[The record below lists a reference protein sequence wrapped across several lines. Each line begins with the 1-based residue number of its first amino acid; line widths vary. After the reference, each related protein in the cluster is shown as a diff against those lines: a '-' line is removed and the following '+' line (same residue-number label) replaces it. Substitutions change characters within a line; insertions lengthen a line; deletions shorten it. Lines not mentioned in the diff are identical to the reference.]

1 MLENII
7 WEPTGYYAE
16 ESNVAQFMNE
26 YGYGDHADL
35 IPDTEDDLAQIW
47 GDLAEGAGIVWR
59 DEPTMTVD
67 TSNGPEFADWYP
79 GGRLNAVE
87 TILDQWEESNP
98 NRPMYVW
105 EDERGNRKALTYAEI
120 ATRTGRVANA
130 LRDHGVGRDD
140 VVGLTFPMHPAGFVA
155 ALACLR
161 VGAAFT
167 MVFPGYGTDAIG
179 HRLDDVGAEFV
190 MVADGYQRDGDITDL
205 LEKVDGALERAP
217 GVTDVVVYEH
227 LGVENDISGVTVHD
241 WDRFLEGYD
250 DDAETAVMDSDDTAF
265 IAYSSGTTGTPK
277 GTIHTH
283 ASLLAMGNKE
293 AKYHFDLSEGDTLLW
308 ITDYGWIIV
317 PIWMLAGGPALG
329 ATKVLLE
336 GSPTYTEDRIWNAI
350 QEYEVTTF
358 GISPTGA
365 RTLQQLDDAPR
376 ESHDLSSLRILGST
390 GEPWDEETWKWYFN
404 AVGDGEVPIINA
416 SGGTELAGAILS
428 PTPKT
433 PLKPGTLYGPAVG
446 VAANVYDGQGN
457 IAKEG
462 YLVIEH
468 PIPGMTHSLTDG
480 DERYLQEYWSK
491 FEGVWNQNDWAE
503 RDEDDFW
510 FITGRA
516 DDTMNI
522 AGRRVTA
529 PEIEE
534 VISGHRAVDEATVVP
549 VPDDTKGQVAVAF
562 VTLLF
567 DTDSD
572 SGTLADE
579 VGNIV
584 GEELGRPFR
593 PARVH
598 IVPGLPRTQTGK
610 IPRDVIES
618 VYLGNSAGD
627 TSTLAGAEVLDE
639 FPCREN

>member
-1 MLENII
+1 MSENIL
-7 WEPTGYYAE
+7 WKPSGYYAE
-16 ESNVAQFMNE
+16 QSNVAQFISE
-26 YGYGDHADL
+26 YGYGGYADL
-35 IPDTEDDLAQIW
+35 VPDTEEDLARIW
-47 GDLAEGAGIVWR
+47 GDFADDAGIVWR
-59 DEPTMTVD
+59 DEPTEVVD
-67 TSNGPEFADWYP
+67 TTDGPEFAHWYP

-87 TILDQWEESNP
+87 TILDRWAESTP
-98 NRPMYVW
+98 DRPMYIW
-105 EDERGNRKALTYAEI
+105 EDELGDRDMVTYAEM
-120 ATRTGRVANA
+120 ATRTDRLANA
-130 LRDHGVGRDD
+130 LRDQGVGRDD
-140 VVGLTFPMHPAGFVA
+140 VVGLTFPMHPAGFAA

-161 VGAAFT
+161 IGAAFT
-167 MVFPGYGTDAIG
+167 MVFPGYGADAIG
-179 HRLDDVGAEFV
+179 HRFDDVGAEIV
-190 MVADGYQRDGDITDL
+190 MMADGYRRGGDVTNL
-205 LEKVDGALERAP
+205 LAKVDEALEYAP
-217 GVTDVVVYEH
+217 GVTDVVVYER
-227 LGVENDISGVTVHD
+227 LGVEGTVDSAAVHD
-241 WDRFLEGYD
+241 WEQFTEGYD
-250 DDAETAVMDSDDTAF
+250 DDAETSVMDSDDTAF

-336 GSPTYTEDRIWNAI
+336 GSPTHPEDRVWRAI
-350 QEYEVTTF
+350 EDYGVTTF

-365 RTLQQLDDAPR
+365 RTLAQLEDKPR

-390 GEPWDEETWKWYFN
+390 GEPWDEETWKWYLG
-404 AVGDGEVPIINA
+404 AVGGDEAPIINA

-433 PLKPGTLYGPAVG
+433 PLKPGTLYGPAPG
-446 VAANVYDGQGN
+446 VAANTYDENGDP
-457 IAKEG
+457 AEEG

-480 DERYLQEYWSK
+480 DERYLQEYWSD

-503 RDEDDFW
+503 RDEGDFW

-534 VISGHRAVDEATVVP
+534 VISGHGAVNEATVVP
-549 VPDDTKGQVAVAF
+549 VPDDTKGQVPVAF
-562 VTLLF
+562 VTL
-567 DTDSD
+567 TADSD
-572 SGTLADE
+572 PERLADE
-579 VGNIV
+579 VKALV
-584 GEELGRPFR
+584 AEELGKPFR

-618 VYLGNSAGD
+618 AYLGNPVGNV
-627 TSTLAGAEVLDE
+627 STLDQAEVLEE
-639 FPCREN
+639 FPSRD